1 MNKFCKSKADGNVF
15 KNMFVGVD
23 VHKNYLQVA
32 ILDEKGSILYNSQD
46 TDHVVILKTLRTED
60 QDMCILDSAT
70 SFPFCCDD
78 SRKYCLCDGC
88 GIETS
93 ELRAYPNIS

>member
-60 QDMCILDSAT
+60 QDMWIPLLP
-70 SFPFCCDD
+70 FPFVAMIAV
-78 SRKYCLCDGC
+78 SIVYVMGV
-88 GIETS
+88 
-93 ELRAYPNIS
+93 A